1 MRHFIS
7 TDAVVIVG
15 IDMKN
20 EATNVLILLDS
31 WRRRRIKVLI
41 VGTAVDVKD
50 PAYGFD
56 VMLEAQL
63 MDGI

>member
-7 TDAVVIVG
+7 TDAVAIVG

-20 EATNVLILLDS
+20 ETANVLILLDS
-31 WRRRRIKVLI
+31 WRRRGVKVLI

-50 PAYGFD
+50 PA
-56 VMLEAQL
+56 
-63 MDGI
+63 

>member
-1 MRHFIS
+1 MERIRRYTLAFIS
-7 TDAVVIVG
+7 TDAVVVVG

-20 EATNVLILLDS
+20 ETTNVLILLDS

-50 PAYGFD
+50 PA
-56 VMLEAQL
+56 
-63 MDGI
+63 

>member
-7 TDAVVIVG
+7 TDAVVVVG

-20 EATNVLILLDS
+20 EATNVLILRDS
-31 WRRRRIKVLI
+31 WRRRGIKVLI

-50 PAYGFD
+50 PA
-56 VMLEAQL
+56 
-63 MDGI
+63 

>member
-7 TDAVVIVG
+7 TDAVVVVG

-20 EATNVLILLDS
+20 ETRNVLILLDS
-31 WRRRRIKVLI
+31 WRRMCIKVLI

-50 PAYGFD
+50 PA
-56 VMLEAQL
+56 
-63 MDGI
+63 

>member
-7 TDAVVIVG
+7 TDAVVVVG

-50 PAYGFD
+50 PAQGFD

>member
-7 TDAVVIVG
+7 TDVVAIVG

-31 WRRRRIKVLI
+31 WSRRLIKVLI

-50 PAYGFD
+50 PA
-56 VMLEAQL
+56 
-63 MDGI
+63 

>member
-1 MRHFIS
+1 MHHFIS
-7 TDAVVIVG
+7 TDAVVVVG

-20 EATNVLILLDS
+20 ETTNVLILLDS

-50 PAYGFD
+50 SA
-56 VMLEAQL
+56 
-63 MDGI
+63 

>member
-7 TDAVVIVG
+7 TDAVVVVG

-20 EATNVLILLDS
+20 ETTNVLTLLDS
-31 WRRRRIKVLI
+31 WGRRHIKVLI

-50 PAYGFD
+50 PA
-56 VMLEAQL
+56 
-63 MDGI
+63 

>member
-7 TDAVVIVG
+7 TDAVVVVG

-20 EATNVLILLDS
+20 EATNVLILLGS
-31 WRRRRIKVLI
+31 WRRRGVKVLI

-50 PAYGFD
+50 PA
-56 VMLEAQL
+56 
-63 MDGI
+63 

>member
-7 TDAVVIVG
+7 TDAVVVVG

-20 EATNVLILLDS
+20 EATNVLILLVS
-31 WRRRRIKVLI
+31 WRRRGIKVLI

-50 PAYGFD
+50 PA
-56 VMLEAQL
+56 
-63 MDGI
+63 

>member
-7 TDAVVIVG
+7 TGAVVVVG

-31 WRRRRIKVLI
+31 WRRRGIKVLI
-41 VGTAVDVKD
+41 VGTAVDVKN
-50 PAYGFD
+50 PA
-56 VMLEAQL
+56 
-63 MDGI
+63 